1 MDGIRMKKIIFG
13 ILGAIMAIF
22 DIIDIIGAFYTE
34 NNVKVLSYI
43 LLGVAVF
50 FLIGVILWIVTL
62 IEKEIKTY
70 KNNKKMREE

>member
-1 MDGIRMKKIIFG
+1 
-13 ILGAIMAIF
+13 MAIF

-50 FLIGVILWIVTL
+50 FLVGVILWIVTL

>member
-1 MDGIRMKKIIFG
+1 MKKIIFG